1 MSAKSSLA
9 RLTPKSR
16 TCSSS
21 GVAEMSRKACKLLA
35 GCAFALAALG
45 AAAAVQAAAPLD
57 PQTIRQR
64 LEEQKKPR
72 QEVRIDPAILSN
84 YVGNYLLQSHRV
96 ITVSRKDNHLL
107 TQIGVDDPVEVYP
120 ESANKFFYKTAAAQ
134 ISFITEPEGRATAL
148 VLHKGGLE
156 RTAPRIDEADAQKLR
171 DDFAKRLKAETPL
184 PGSEAALRHQIESIE
199 QGNPDLSAM
208 SDELAAA
215 TRPQVPRMERRF
227 ALAGPLQSLS
237 FLGVGSAGTD
247 IYEARFAKSVMISR
261 IVLAPDGKIFG
272 LLFQWGP

>member
-1 MSAKSSLA
+1 
-9 RLTPKSR
+9 
-16 TCSSS
+16 
-21 GVAEMSRKACKLLA
+21 MSRKACTLLA
-35 GCAFALAALG
+35 GCALALVAFS
-45 AAAAVQAAAPLD
+45 AAAAAQAAPPLD

-64 LEEQKKPR
+64 LLEQKKPR

-84 YVGNYLLQSHRV
+84 YVGYYQLPSRRV
-96 ITVSRKDNHLL
+96 ITVSRNDNHLL
-107 TQIGVDDPVEVYP
+107 TQVGVGDPTEIYP
-120 ESANKFFYKTAAAQ
+120 ESAEKFFYKTAAAQ
-134 ISFITEPEGRATAL
+134 ISFITEADGRATAL
-148 VLHKGGLE
+148 VLHKDGLE

-171 DDFAKRLKAETPL
+171 DDFVKRFKSKTPL

-208 SDELAAA
+208 SDDLAAV

-247 IYEARFAKSVMISR
+247 IYEAKFAKGIMISR
-261 IVLAPDGKIFG
+261 IVLAPDGKISG